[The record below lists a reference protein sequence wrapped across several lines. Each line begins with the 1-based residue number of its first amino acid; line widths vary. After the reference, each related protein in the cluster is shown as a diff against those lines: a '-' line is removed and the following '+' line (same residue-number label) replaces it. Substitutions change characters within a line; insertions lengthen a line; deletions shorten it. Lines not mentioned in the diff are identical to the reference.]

1 MGGDAVVDEGRA
13 VIVIPD
19 PSQALA
25 ESRLEPAWL
34 PVFYNP
40 VMEFNRDFSV
50 AALQAYIDLYAPHR
64 PLTIVEP
71 LTATG
76 VRSVRYALEVDGVER
91 VIASDINESSV
102 SYARRNASL
111 NGVGDKVE
119 VYRAD
124 ASALLYRLAR
134 EDPTPILFV
143 DLDPFGSPAPFL
155 DAALTAI
162 GHRGMLAATATD
174 LAVLEGSKPRAALRR
189 YAALTARIPH
199 SREVGLRVLLGY
211 IARVAAAHDKSI
223 RPLASYW
230 ADHYIRVYVLVE
242 RGARRA
248 DAMLERCLGM
258 AKWCEGLGHV
268 SFKGCPEP
276 SRVTL
281 LGPLWRCSLGDE
293 DFLSRIRDLALGR
306 MSYMRTSARV
316 ARLAQLLIEE
326 TPYTDGSFY
335 YETWALAASMKINMP
350 PLRLLASALEEH
362 GLGAAR
368 THLSPTGLRSR
379 ASLEEVRSLLA
390 QLSYRRRGS

>member
-1 MGGDAVVDEGRA
+1 M
-13 VIVIPD
+13 IPD

-50 AALQAYIDLYAPHR
+50 AALQAYIDLYAPRKH
-64 PLTIVEP
+64 LTVVEP

-76 VRSVRYALEVDGVER
+76 VRAVRYVLEVAGVER
-91 VIASDINESSV
+91 VIASDIDWRAVE
-102 SYARRNASL
+102 YARRNVKL
-111 NGVGDKVE
+111 NRVEDRVE
-119 VYRAD
+119 VRRAD

-155 DAALTAI
+155 DAALAAV
-162 GHRGMLAATATD
+162 GHGGMLAATATD

-189 YAALTARIPH
+189 YTAWTAKIPH
-199 SREVGLRVLLGY
+199 SREEGLRLLLGY
-211 IARVAAAHDKSI
+211 MARVAAAHDKSI

-230 ADHYIRVYVLVE
+230 ADHYVRVYVLVE

-248 DAMLERCLGM
+248 NAMLERCLGM
-258 AKWCEGLGHV
+258 ASWCEGLGHV
-268 SFKGCPEP
+268 TFGGCPEP
-276 SRVTL
+276 SRITL
-281 LGPLWRCSLGDE
+281 LGPLWKCDLGDE
-293 DFLSRIRDLALGR
+293 AFLARVRDLALGR
-306 MSYMRTSARV
+306 MSYMRTSTRV
-316 ARLAQLLIEE
+316 AEHAGVLIEE
-326 TPYTDGSFY
+326 IPYTRGSFY

-350 PLRLLASALEEH
+350 PIRLLASALRER

-379 ASLEEVRSLLA
+379 AGLEEIRSLLA
-390 QLSYRRRGS
+390 QLSYRRGGS